1 MERGRGIRNRVK
13 GRDRGREGRGRERE
27 KWTKDENHK
36 EYLIILI
43 AFLKILCCTCIL
55 TQN

>member
-1 MERGRGIRNRVK
+1 MERGRGIRNIVK

-36 EYLIILI
+36 
-43 AFLKILCCTCIL
+43 
-55 TQN
+55 NV